1 MKRWIIFTFLAV
13 AFISC
18 NRPEKVVEKEWTPGH
33 PKLIG
38 WYVEEDGTKYKT
50 REEKYYEDGKLEYE
64 GAYDKDGLRHGEWK
78 YYYQNG
84 NLWSLG
90 NYEHGQDHGQKK
102 VYWPEGNIRY
112 EGFFSNDRKSGHWIF
127 YNMDGTVLQE
137 MDFDT
142 ASVK

>member
-1 MKRWIIFTFLAV
+1 MKQWIILTFLALV
-13 AFISC
+13 LISC
-18 NRPEKVVEKEWTPGH
+18 NRPEKVVEKEWKPGQ

-38 WYVEEDGTKYKT
+38 WYLEEDGAKYKT

-64 GAYDKDGLRHGEWK
+64 GSYDKDGLRHGEWK

-90 NYEHGQDHGQKK
+90 NYEHGRDHGKKK

-112 EGFFSNDRKSGHWIF
+112 EGFFSNDQKSGHWIF

-142 ASVK
+142 VTVK